1 MLKSACI
8 FFCAALFLAGCY
20 LPSAKRIPRQPL
32 PPNWDISQEQP
43 QPVTPAHPPTP
54 IVPLTPPPAPPPAV
68 VQTNAVT
75 NTVPSFAEETW
86 IGLDHWAKA
95 LGFDPSERLTLQP
108 LEMTVTNG
116 FQWQNFKLKAW
127 ISLIPLPT
135 FLLHTT
141 NGVLLIQSETQE
153 AYWDNVEIHLG
164 FGPELVQGEP
174 LIHTLDL
181 SKTVEPLL
189 NLPPLAI
196 TNRTIVIDPDD
207 SAEVRS
213 LPENLRGKG
222 FALDW
227 ARRLAPLLE
236 TNGWTVYLTHT
247 NLANLPVSARAA
259 FADAHRADLFL
270 HLHFDTDDADELKA
284 GLSTWCLTPANMPS
298 GEPANLFEET
308 WLSFTNNLFDVQNWQ
323 YGFRLQRALAQVP
336 DTTDNGLRRS
346 RSFNILFN
354 RSGPAVSVC
363 GGYLSNAHDSAL
375 IITPFFRQ
383 ELAEAVASA
392 LR

>member
-1 MLKSACI
+1 MLKSACV
-8 FFCAALFLAGCY
+8 FFAAALLLAGCY
-20 LPSAKRIPRQPL
+20 LPSAKRTPHQPP
-32 PPNWDISQEQP
+32 PPNWDISQDQP
-43 QPVTPAHPPTP
+43 HPASTARLPVAV
-54 IVPLTPPPAPPPAV
+54 VPLAPPPAPPPPV
-68 VQTNAVT
+68 LQTNLAT
-75 NTVPSFAEETW
+75 NSVPSFTEETW

-95 LGFDPSERLTLQP
+95 WGFDPTERVSLQP

-116 FQWQNFKLKAW
+116 FQWQSFKLKAW
-127 ISLIPLPT
+127 TSLIPLPT

-153 AYWDNVEIHLG
+153 AYWDDVEIHLG

-174 LIHTLDL
+174 LIHTLDV
-181 SKTVEPLL
+181 SKTIEPLL
-189 NLPPLAI
+189 HLPALPA

-207 SAEVRS
+207 SMAVRG

-227 ARRLAPLLE
+227 ARRVASLLE
-236 TNGWTVYLTHT
+236 TNGWTVFLTHT
-247 NLANLPVSARAA
+247 NNANDSLAARAA
-259 FADAHRADLFL
+259 FADAHRANLFL
-270 HLHFDTDDADELKA
+270 NLRFDLDDADELKS
-284 GLSTWCLTPANMPS
+284 GLSTCCVTPASMP

-308 WLSFTNNLFDVQNWQ
+308 WLAFPNNACDVENWQ
-323 YGFRLQRALAQVP
+323 YGFRLQRALIRVP
-336 DTTDNGLRRS
+336 NTASDGLRRS
-346 RSFNILFN
+346 RSIRILRE
-354 RSGPAVSVC
+354 RSYPAVSVC

-392 LR
+392 LQ